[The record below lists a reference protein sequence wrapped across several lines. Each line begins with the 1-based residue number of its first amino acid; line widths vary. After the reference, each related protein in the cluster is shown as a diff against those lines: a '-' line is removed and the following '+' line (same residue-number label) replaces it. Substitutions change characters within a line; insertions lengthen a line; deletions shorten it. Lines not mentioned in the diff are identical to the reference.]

1 MVVGVLDVDLPVGA
15 GVLAEGC
22 PVGVAVAVAV
32 GSGGCWVG
40 GGAELVGL
48 AVCDG
53 VAEGVGVGMKDLHS
67 GR

>member
-22 PVGVAVAVAV
+22 PVGVAV
-32 GSGGCWVG
+32 GSGGCWVD

-53 VAEGVGVGMKDLHS
+53 VTEGVGVGMKDLHS